1 MNRKITILEDDM
13 DIREICSFI
22 FSEEG
27 YQVQGFADVTSFNA
41 SPTLPS
47 VFLLDIRLPDGDGRE
62 VCNRLK
68 SDPLYAAIPVI
79 MMSANTDRA
88 GVMAACSADE
98 FIEKPFD
105 IENMLQKV
113 GRLVD

>member
-13 DIREICSFI
+13 DIREICTFI

-27 YQVQGFADVTSFNA
+27 YEVQGFADVVSFNG

-47 VFLLDIRLPDGDGRE
+47 IFLLDIRLPDGDGRE

-88 GVMAACSADE
+88 SVMADCSADD
-98 FIEKPFD
+98 FIQKPFD